1 MILSIA
7 MIAGIFGNRVAA
19 SMGVVA
25 EATFASLGF
34 PAGPAVERQKSY
46 WNGRTGS
53 VVTTRTY
60 EDGKGKH
67 LIDLFRS
74 RHGCLLSVSVGPEL
88 TFRGARNF
96 TLSSS
101 PPLTRFCYPRLSNRL
116 AFVEEL
122 DPAYTWR
129 YG

>member
-1 MILSIA
+1 MVYSFDLKSGTDRFPMRLSIA

-25 EATFASLGF
+25 EATFASVGS

-60 EDGKGKH
+60 EDGKGKTS
-67 LIDLFRS
+67 D
-74 RHGCLLSVSVGPEL
+74 
-88 TFRGARNF
+88 
-96 TLSSS
+96 
-101 PPLTRFCYPRLSNRL
+101 
-116 AFVEEL
+116 
-122 DPAYTWR
+122 
-129 YG
+129 